1 MRAQADLAQRAWR
14 GRAPRTTR
22 ACYRADR
29 PRRRARSLTSHRDVP
44 RIRNEAQAGWDATR
58 SVDGSPTPRSDR
70 EHDEESSDTMA
81 LLGSLLR
88 RPMELYKGLHIGCV
102 PGTHARLVELVRRH
116 LPPCA
121 GVLDIGAHSG
131 ALLSRLQDA
140 GYTDLTGADL
150 DMTRFALDGARFIK
164 VELNQPFSAA
174 FDRKFRLIVSTDVIE
189 HLDSPRNFLT
199 EARKMLEEGGLLAI
213 SLPNVAFWEGRCK
226 FLLKGELW
234 GFGQENYR
242 TQRHISPVTFEQMEM
257 MMAGGR
263 PAGARGDIGRELRDA
278 ASAHAGVSAVG
289 ESAAPRRAAHAR
301 RGGHFRGAA

>member
-1 MRAQADLAQRAWR
+1 
-14 GRAPRTTR
+14 
-22 ACYRADR
+22 
-29 PRRRARSLTSHRDVP
+29 
-44 RIRNEAQAGWDATR
+44 
-58 SVDGSPTPRSDR
+58 
-70 EHDEESSDTMA
+70 MA

-257 MMAGGR
+257 MMQEVGLRVLEATSAGSFAT
-263 PAGARGDIGRELRDA
+263 PLRRVLGFPLWGSLRLLGGPHTLGEA
-278 ASAHAGVSAVG
+278 AIFVAQRDEPSADLKVPTHYRSRWQGI
-289 ESAAPRRAAHAR
+289 PDNL
-301 RGGHFRGAA
+301 